1 MGRPKITSDQ
11 LDDTIRHLSHHCQA
25 RDWSAGRIIKVALD
39 CEESLTGKRPKLS
52 ERTVQRRL
60 KAWSARIVTPVKNPL
75 TYHRT
80 MHVIWALDI
89 LDRLKTDKNH
99 LNYVAFSDEASAKF
113 DCDRHTIRS
122 YSGESRYNAEF
133 QRKLPPGRFS
143 VMCHGTITRDGPLS
157 FFVVDGSTNRFSY
170 AVLLAKK
177 VMPKIRERPK
187 QKKRVICMHDNA
199 PSHKAN
205 LVQVFPGVFFFPAP

>member
-113 DCDRHTIRS
+113 DCDRHTVS
-122 YSGESRYNAEF
+122 LDVMLHCTMENSLF
-133 QRKLPPGRFS
+133 RKWFLCSDSIVFR
-143 VMCHGTITRDGPLS
+143 REPL
-157 FFVVDGSTNRFSY
+157 
-170 AVLLAKK
+170 
-177 VMPKIRERPK
+177 
-187 QKKRVICMHDNA
+187 
-199 PSHKAN
+199 
-205 LVQVFPGVFFFPAP
+205 